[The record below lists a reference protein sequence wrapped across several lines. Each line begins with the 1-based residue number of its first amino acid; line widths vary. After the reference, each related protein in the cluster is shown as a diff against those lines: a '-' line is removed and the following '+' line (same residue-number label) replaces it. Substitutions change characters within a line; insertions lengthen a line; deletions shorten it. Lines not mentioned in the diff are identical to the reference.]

1 MDVKIEHLIT
11 GNFNFDNPA
20 ISSSAIFLGRTPA
33 PDFWFRL

>member
-20 ISSSAIFLGRTPA
+20 ISSAIFLGRTPA